1 MKAKSPICRCSKV
14 DAIIGKGVLGGDFD
28 IDRVMI
34 YNNCEHF
41 IFIGL
46 SDLKLCVQLT
56 DRKS

>member
-1 MKAKSPICRCSKV
+1 
-14 DAIIGKGVLGGDFD
+14 VLGGDFD